1 MGVWDFH
8 ACELVSSY
16 LPRAVAVRILDV
28 IGVVLVAPVTV
39 SNQPAGCS
47 DAGERGEA
55 RTVVARTGPCLGN
68 LSHGS
73 GG

>member
-1 MGVWDFH
+1 MT
-8 ACELVSSY
+8 
-16 LPRAVAVRILDV
+16 
-28 IGVVLVAPVTV
+28 GVVLVAPVTV

-55 RTVVARTGPCLGN
+55 RTAVARTGPCLGN

-73 GG
+73 VEGE